1 MASPST
7 VASPSALVA
16 QLAADFGRR
25 PGALAPTALVQE
37 AESTLCG
44 ISPSVAPVLRLLDAC
59 GVAPDELHGELV
71 SAGAEQLRGGPVL
84 RGEEELSLLPHPFL
98 PPPSQLGC
106 RALQQPSGKLCWQSS

>member
-1 MASPST
+1 MANPST

-84 RGEEELSLLPHPFL
+84 RGEELPLLPHRLL
-98 PPPSQLGC
+98 PPPSQLVC
-106 RALQQPSGKLCWQSS
+106 RALQRPSDRLCWQSL